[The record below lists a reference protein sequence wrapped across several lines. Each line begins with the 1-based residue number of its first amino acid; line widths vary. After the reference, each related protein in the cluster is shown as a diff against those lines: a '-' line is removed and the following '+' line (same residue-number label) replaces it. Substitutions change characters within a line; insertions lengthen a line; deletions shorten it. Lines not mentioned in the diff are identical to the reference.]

1 MEVQDKWNARIN
13 DRYESRGERFLINK
27 FNILLLLPMF
37 CIPQISI
44 ICIPQISRDITSVP
58 LTKGSAIIFHDM
70 LAHSS
75 HPNTNGEDRFSL
87 IPTYRNARV
96 ADDSAVWASS
106 STIAVP

>member
-1 MEVQDKWNARIN
+1 MAKDI
-13 DRYESRGERFLINK
+13 G
-27 FNILLLLPMF
+27 
-37 CIPQISI
+37 
-44 ICIPQISRDITSVP
+44 RDIISVP

-75 HPNTNGEDRFSL
+75 HPNTNGKDRFSL